1 MTTPLKHILLVEDS
15 QAEAILLQEAFKLF
29 KCKAQIDIL
38 TYGREVM
45 PFLNSRVSDPPDL
58 IILDL
63 KLPDIDGKEILRTL
77 KSDPKLSRIPIVVR
91 TGFSSEMEKLYC
103 ADLGVDGYW
112 EKKDD
117 INDIEIQLEEIK
129 NLLCKSTVS

>member
-15 QAEAILLQEAFKLF
+15 QAEAILLLEAFKLF
-29 KCKAQIDIL
+29 KCKAQIEIL

-45 PFLNSRVSDPPDL
+45 PFLNSRASNLPDL

-63 KLPDIDGKEILRTL
+63 KLPDIDGKEILKTL
-77 KSDPKLSRIPIVVR
+77 KSDPKLSCIPIVVR